1 MHLSKKKTN
10 KIIDKQT
17 KKLGLKI
24 EYVKVSG

>member
-10 KIIDKQT
+10 KIIDKQA
-17 KKLGLKI
+17 KELGLKI